1 MARQLASIRRISDI
15 RLIAGAD
22 RIVVAQVDGWECV
35 VQKDEFHVGDRV
47 VYIEVDSV
55 VPERPEFEFLRDRKF
70 RVRTIKLRGQVS
82 QGLVLPLS
90 ILPTGN
96 YEDGADVTDVLGVTK
111 YDPQAQ
117 QEALLLQRQPKAPK
131 NKFVKLVV
139 ER

>member
-15 RLIAGAD
+15 RPIAGAD

-70 RVRTIKLRGQVS
+70 RVRTIKLRVRCHRVWFS
-82 QGLVLPLS
+82 RFRFF
-90 ILPTGN
+90 
-96 YEDGADVTDVLGVTK
+96 
-111 YDPQAQ
+111 Q
-117 QEALLLQRQPKAPK
+117 QEITRTARMSRMFLA
-131 NKFVKLVV
+131 
-139 ER
+139 